1 MTAVGLNNL
10 SGVAIFIIC
19 MFLAK
24 KIANLDHP
32 KWGLYGYFLSL
43 PVAIATSIMIEIV
56 LSLVGIQTPE
66 YREVSFPAYLFEAF
80 NYLVIILISCS
91 VFAILMVRKEINI
104 VQTPKEKLNKVI
116 KISIWIW
123 LFFGVCFFIIHMAR
137 GFRGENDISYIE
149 FDNSIFIVSW
159 GIGMGYLL
167 YLKKRIKL
175 PAIEEVLETDKR
187 LPVVYLR
194 SFKYDE
200 VRTSGGY
207 FSFPRNIQE
216 FFFVYIQPIVGI
228 GFDELIE
235 PQISR
240 RIGPLI
246 ALGRPSDYLPMPG
259 ASRTYVND
267 KDWQAT
273 VSKFI
278 ADSSKII
285 FLESI
290 TEGAKWE
297 LEYITKNCNP
307 QKLIVLTFPKKFQF
321 YRKGWSNFQSL
332 LASCGINVSEQDPG
346 AGSVISFSDNWTG
359 KVVKNNCKNAK
370 EIVDA
375 ILET

>member
-1 MTAVGLNNL
+1 MSVIGLNTI

-32 KWGLYGYFLSL
+32 KWGFYAYLLSI
-43 PVAIATSIMIEIV
+43 PVSIATGIIIEIIFN
-56 LSLVGIQTPE
+56 LIGIQTPE
-66 YREVSFPAYLFEAF
+66 YRELSFSAYLFEAF
-80 NYLVIILISCS
+80 NYIIITLISCA
-91 VFAILMVRKEINI
+91 VFTAWMARKKINI
-104 VQTPKEKLNKVI
+104 VNTPKEKLNKIV
-116 KISIWIW
+116 KLLTWIW
-123 LFFGVCFFIIHMAR
+123 SLGVVSFIIIDGAR
-137 GFRGENDISYIE
+137 EFRGENDISYIK
-149 FDNSIFIVSW
+149 FDNIIFIMAW

-175 PAIEEVLETDKR
+175 PPIEEVLETDKR
-187 LPVVYLR
+187 PPVVYLR

-200 VRTSGGY
+200 VRTSRSS
-207 FSFPRNIQE
+207 FSFPRNPQE
-216 FFFVYIQPIVGI
+216 FFFSYIQPFVGV

-235 PQISR
+235 PQISK

-246 ALGRPSDYLPMPG
+246 ALGRPSDYLPIPG

-267 KDWQAT
+267 KDWQTT

-278 ADSSKII
+278 ADSSMII
-285 FLESI
+285 FVESI

-297 LEYITKNCNP
+297 LEYITENCNP
-307 QKLIVLTFPKKFQF
+307 QKLVVVTFPKIFQLN
-321 YRKGWSNFQSL
+321 RQGWRSFQSL
-332 LASCGINVSEQDPG
+332 LSNCGVNVPEQDPG
-346 AGSVISFSDNWTG
+346 AGSVISFSDNWKG

-375 ILET
+375 ILEM